1 MGNYL
6 INDIRQAQSYALASI
21 FRLLSTID
29 KFFTNHFYGDYMN
42 TNKMAIASLSMLN
55 ALLVSPAFALD
66 LYVDSDTQQ
75 IYATPGANRV
85 KLGSFEKT
93 EDIDKLKATLKAEI
107 EAELKSKPQLQAEK
121 QENTPKVSATSNTAL
136 VDDVSAAQTQPKEKK
151 GFTPANISYG
161 KNGFEFRTDDDR
173 FSLAIQNRVQAR
185 YAEPFDG
192 DPRTLTDLDKDEK
205 SFMIR
210 RARTKLNGHAYVPWL
225 KYYLQYDWSQP
236 VLRDLNLTI
245 DKYKWAQVRVG
256 RGKVS
261 YNNERVTSS
270 GSQQFVNRSIVNDIF
285 TVDRQE
291 GIEVKGNLFPGTW
304 HDLTY
309 YAGAFTG
316 LGIGKKEND
325 DSNMMYSGRL
335 QWNALGG
342 EMKFSQSDID
352 FHERPA
358 LNISVAA
365 NSNRSKCTAFATD
378 SKSCRDINK
387 LSDESPAKSG
397 QYKISQMME
406 EVHFK
411 WKGFSFLH
419 ELHAKRIKD
428 TLNNDEE
435 TKLLGGFVQAGYFP
449 HRQLDFI
456 PKNLE
461 IAGRYAFVDM
471 DTDRNHD
478 KQTELSAVIN
488 YFLEGHFNKL
498 SLQLSRL
505 SIEDPIKL
513 EKDAETRVWA
523 QWDFSF

>member
-1 MGNYL
+1 MNINRMASKWLLVLGSSIAL
-6 INDIRQAQSYALASI
+6 INP
-21 FRLLSTID
+21 
-29 KFFTNHFYGDYMN
+29 
-42 TNKMAIASLSMLN
+42 AI
-55 ALLVSPAFALD
+55 ALD
-66 LYVDSDTQQ
+66 LYVDNDTQQ
-75 IYATPGANRV
+75 IYAAPGSNRV

-107 EAELKSKPQLQAEK
+107 EAELKSKQVAQTEK
-121 QENTPKVSATSNTAL
+121 QESTSKVSATLETGLS
-136 VDDVSAAQTQPKEKK
+136 DDVKESQAKPPVKK
-151 GFTPANISYG
+151 GSTSANVSYG
-161 KNGFEFRTDDDR
+161 KNGFEFKTDNDK

-185 YAEPFDG
+185 YAEPFDS
-192 DPRTLTDLDKDEK
+192 DPRTLDELDRDEQ

-210 RARTKLNGHAYVPWL
+210 RARTKLNGHAYAPWI

-270 GSQQFVNRSIVNDIF
+270 GNQQFINRSIVNDIF
-285 TVDRQE
+285 TVDRQQ

-304 HDLTY
+304 YDLTY

-316 LGIGKKEND
+316 MGIGERNND

-342 EMKFSQSDID
+342 EMKFSQSDVE
-352 FHERPA
+352 FHEKPA
-358 LNISVAA
+358 LNISIAA
-365 NSNRSKCTAFATD
+365 NSNRSKCTAFETD
-378 SKSCRDINK
+378 SKSCRSLTDADK
-387 LSDESPAKSG
+387 TRYRDPSRAGSG
-397 QYKISQMME
+397 QYEINQMME

-411 WKGFSFLH
+411 WNGFSFLH

-435 TKLLGGFVQAGYFP
+435 TDLLGGFVQAGYFP
-449 HRQLDFI
+449 HSQISFI

-461 IAGRYAFVDM
+461 FAGRYAFVDM
-471 DTDRNHD
+471 DTDRNND

-488 YFLEGHFNKL
+488 YFMEGHFNKL

-505 SIEDPIKL
+505 SVEDPIKL
-513 EKDAETRVWA
+513 KKDAENRLWA

>member
-1 MGNYL
+1 
-6 INDIRQAQSYALASI
+6 
-21 FRLLSTID
+21 
-29 KFFTNHFYGDYMN
+29 MN
-42 TNKMAIASLSMLN
+42 KNRMAMASLSIMS
-55 ALLVSPAFALD
+55 AFLVNPAFALD
-66 LYVDSDTQQ
+66 LYVDNDTQQ

-85 KLGSFEKT
+85 KLGSFEKK
-93 EDIDKLKATLKAEI
+93 EDMDKLKATLKAEI

-121 QENTPKVSATSNTAL
+121 QENTPKVSATLNTAL
-136 VDDVSAAQTQPKEKK
+136 VDDVNVPQAQPKERK
-151 GFTPANISYG
+151 GYTPANISYG
-161 KNGFEFRTDDDR
+161 KNGFEFRTDDDK
-173 FSLAIQNRVQAR
+173 FSLAIQNRIQAR
-185 YAEPFDG
+185 FAEPFDG
-192 DPRTLTDLDKDEK
+192 DPRTLADLDKDEK

-270 GSQQFVNRSIVNDIF
+270 GNQQFVNRSIVNDIF
-285 TVDRQE
+285 TVDRQQ
-291 GIEVKGNLFPGTW
+291 GIEVKGNLFPGKW
-304 HDLTY
+304 YDMTY

-316 LGIGKKEND
+316 LGVGERNND
-325 DSNMMYSGRL
+325 DGNMMYSGRL

-342 EMKFSQSDID
+342 EMKFSQSDIE
-352 FHERPA
+352 FSEHPA

-365 NSNRSKCTAFATD
+365 NSNRSKCTAFETD
-378 SKSCRDINK
+378 SRSCRSLTDLIAPNTNRYRDPSK
-387 LSDESPAKSG
+387 ALKDGGPKSG
-397 QYKISQMME
+397 QYEISQMME

-411 WKGFSFLH
+411 WKGFSFLQ

-471 DTDRNHD
+471 DTDRDYD